1 MRRGAAMNDFR
12 ISGIFRILTLYDVAE
27 EIRLDELRNRI
38 ASVPQAG
45 EPSLKPAAPEYAHLA
60 RTPVIESI
68 DPVLMKSGEQLKGKI
83 KYYDY
88 GVVSLELELRFE
100 GDWTTLIELGSR
112 WIGSPDIERSTVETV
127 ERHLKRL
134 APALIKGYTSWLS
147 EDYYIFH
154 VEQARRCSG
163 ISLTAEE
170 LLQECGAPIVQIIR
184 GEKTPLSSAERTEV
198 LQGAISYYPAD
209 LLIVGWTAALVY
221 DTPEG
226 ATSVLQLLEHANAH
240 LLELRHY
247 DRVLSEVLRTVYRSL
262 GRRGGALWRWRLAGE
277 AHRLNTIRLDVKEL
291 TERADVSLKFLSD
304 MFYARVYRL
313 ASTKIGVPDY
323 RNLVEDKLRTAADLY
338 QFMVSEFHQTRA
350 FVLELMVV
358 IILIIDLIVLFRG
371 AVK

>member
-1 MRRGAAMNDFR
+1 MVDVN
-12 ISGIFRILTLYDVAE
+12 ISGTFKILVLYDVAE
-27 EIRLDELRNRI
+27 EIRLGELRNRI
-38 ASVPQAG
+38 GSLLPAG
-45 EPSLKPAAPEYAHLA
+45 EPTFKPAAPEYAHLE

-68 DPVLMKSGEQLKGKI
+68 DSVFMKSGERLTGRL

-88 GVVSLELELRFE
+88 GVVSLDLELRFE
-100 GDWTTLIELGSR
+100 GDWTTLIELSSR
-112 WIGSPDIERSTVETV
+112 WIGAPDIERSIVEIV

-134 APALIKGYTSWLS
+134 TSAFVKPYTSWLS
-147 EDYYIFH
+147 EDYYILH
-154 VEQARRCSG
+154 VEQASRGGGTCLS
-163 ISLTAEE
+163 AEE
-170 LLQECGAPIVQIIR
+170 LLQECGAPIAQIIR
-184 GEKTPLSSAERTEV
+184 GEKTALSSAERTEV
-198 LQGAISYYPAD
+198 LQGAISYYPSD

-221 DTPEG
+221 DTREG
-226 ATSVLQLLEHANAH
+226 ATAVLRLLEHANAH

-247 DRVLSEVLRTVYRSL
+247 DGLLTEVLRTVYRSL
-262 GRRGGALWRWRLAGE
+262 GRRGGALWRWHLARE

-338 QFMVSEFHQTRA
+338 QFMVGEFHQSRA

-358 IILIIDLIVLFRG
+358 VILIIDLIFLFRG
-371 AVK
+371 ALK